1 MAKTLTA
8 ADRKALIR
16 LASSMEAGSQERRA
30 ILAGLTKTA
39 GGRDV
44 VLEEMV
50 VGDHPEENEGV
61 RMVRVTVELDKRGR
75 PSGFY
80 AKVAPYIR
88 FNAARGDEPP
98 FMMESHRFGGQVRPS
113 IFLIEAT
120 RFGAKA
126 LQRAVDKAKHDPETK
141 RLIEN
146 AKKQVS
152 RGAKW

>member
-8 ADRKALIR
+8 ADRSALIR
-16 LASSMEAGSQERRA
+16 LASSMEKGSPERKA
-30 ILAGLTKTA
+30 ILAGLNKRA
-39 GGRDV
+39 GRDV

-146 AKKQVS
+146 AKNQVS